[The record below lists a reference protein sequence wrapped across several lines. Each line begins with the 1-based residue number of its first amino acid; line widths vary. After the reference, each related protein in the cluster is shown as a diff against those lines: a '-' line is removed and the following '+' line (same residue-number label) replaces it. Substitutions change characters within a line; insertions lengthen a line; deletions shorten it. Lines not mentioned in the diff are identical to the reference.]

1 VQAFTH
7 PLWVFLITPIYA
19 MTGEVY
25 FAVIRISLVLSMLT
39 MVLFAYKIARSLG
52 AAILGILALSFS
64 AAFVDFSTSGLEN
77 PLTFLVLAIF
87 LYIYFTNK
95 QDLRILTLLCLIASI
110 GAVNRLD
117 TILLFLPMLVYV
129 FWINRSGRAV
139 VVALIGFIPLIAWE
153 VFSLIYYGYPFPNT
167 AYAKLNTGIAR
178 PDLWQHGLWYILYSL
193 RTDPIT
199 VIMIL
204 SGIIMP
210 LITRGHR
217 MAAPAIGI
225 ILYIIYVINIGGCFM
240 AGRYLAAPLFMAV
253 ILLSQ
258 YRKIPTSVGVIWL
271 LIILSLGL
279 TPNDSP
285 VYARLS
291 DKGEPSK
298 IWHGVVRERGRARAR
313 LV

>member
-1 VQAFTH
+1 MWPNERVQAFTH

-25 FAVIRISLVLSMLT
+25 FAVIRISLVLSMVAL
-39 MVLFAYKIARSLG
+39 VLFAYKIARSIG

-77 PLTFLVLAIF
+77 PLTFLILAIF

-95 QDLRILTLLCLIASI
+95 HDLRTLTLLCLIASI

-129 FWINRSGRAV
+129 FWINRGGKAII
-139 VVALIGFIPLIAWE
+139 VALIGFIPLIAWE
-153 VFSLIYYGYPFPNT
+153 VFSLIYYGFPFPNT

-178 PDLWQHGLWYILYSL
+178 PDLWQHGIWYILYSL

-210 LITRGHR
+210 LITRSRR

-240 AGRYLAAPLFMAV
+240 ADGCDIIVAISKNPNICWRYMAV
-253 ILLSQ
+253 DYSILG
-258 YRKIPTSVGVIWL
+258 I
-271 LIILSLGL
+271 
-279 TPNDSP
+279 N
-285 VYARLS
+285 A
-291 DKGEPSK
+291 E
-298 IWHGVVRERGRARAR
+298 
-313 LV
+313 